1 MYNNNNI
8 MNTEFKVLRQ
18 EVSTRGGGIEIDLQN
33 YGYEG
38 GKMTA
43 YQNYLGGGMLGAIQS
58 DCNIR
63 DWRGDN
69 ELVEVS
75 SELMRYFHSLTNHD
89 WDEWEDCTFE
99 QTQLRP
105 SSAY

>member
-1 MYNNNNI
+1 M
-8 MNTEFKVLRQ
+8 EFKVLRQ
-18 EVSTRGGGIEIDLQN
+18 EISTRGGGIEIDLSDF
-33 YGYEG
+33 GYEG

-63 DWRGDN
+63 NWRVD
-69 ELVEVS
+69 ERLVEIS
-75 SELMRYFHSLTNHD
+75 DELMRYFHGLTSHK

-99 QTQLRP
+99 QNQLRP
-105 SSAY
+105 KSAF

>member
-1 MYNNNNI
+1 M
-8 MNTEFKVLRQ
+8 EFKVLRQ
-18 EVSTRGGGIEIDLQN
+18 EMSTRGGGIEIDLSDF
-33 YGYEG
+33 GYEG

-63 DWRGDN
+63 NWRGD
-69 ELVEVS
+69 ERLVEIS
-75 SELMRYFHSLTNHD
+75 DELMRYFHGLTSHK

-99 QTQLRP
+99 QNQLRP
-105 SSAY
+105 KSAF